1 MTSITDATLIL
12 DGSRESLMAC
22 LQILDDFYAVSALRL
37 NDKNTEALRRTLS
50 GQNTKLKLLEFGS

>member
-1 MTSITDATLIL
+1 MTPITDATVIL

-22 LQILDDFYAVSALRL
+22 LQILDDFYAVSGLRL

>member
-1 MTSITDATLIL
+1 MTPITDATVIL

-22 LQILDDFYAVSALRL
+22 LQILDDFYAVYGLRL